1 MRRNNSETSLEA
13 YHTTSALQ
21 LQEREKVLMTAFKGR
36 ADTFTRQQLVD
47 VVGMPLN
54 AVCGRANSLLA
65 KKVLCVRGFLVNPDS
80 GKRREMLGLFVP
92 EQLGLFQ

>member
-36 ADTFTRQQLVD
+36 A
-47 VVGMPLN
+47 
-54 AVCGRANSLLA
+54 NSLLA
-65 KKVLCVRGFLVNPDS
+65 KKVLCVRSFLVNPDS